1 MRVVGSVPV
10 EVNTS
15 QAMPMPSQV
24 RRKPAWY
31 SATTSSGER
40 PSASARTVI
49 GVPCTSDPETI
60 ATWLPLAR
68 W

>member
-1 MRVVGSVPV
+1 
-10 EVNTS
+10 
-15 QAMPMPSQV
+15 MPSQV